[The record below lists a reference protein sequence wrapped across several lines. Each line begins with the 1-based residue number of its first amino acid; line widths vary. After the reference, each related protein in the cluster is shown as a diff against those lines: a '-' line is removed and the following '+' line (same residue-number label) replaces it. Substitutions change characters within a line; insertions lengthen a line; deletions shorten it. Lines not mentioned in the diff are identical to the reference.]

1 MASTRLEILK
11 NLVTQNPHDAFSRYG
26 LAMEYR
32 TLGDLESADGEF
44 HSLLSFAPDYV
55 PAYFHAGQTLER
67 SGRAEEAREV
77 YLRGLEAA
85 ARTGDAHARSELQV
99 ALDLLG

>member
-11 NLVTQNPHDAFSRYG
+11 NLVAQNPQDAFSRYG

-32 TLGDLESADGEF
+32 AVGDLESAAGEF
-44 HSLLSFAPDYV
+44 QALLSTAPDYV
-55 PAYFHAGQTLER
+55 PAYFHAGQTLELC
-67 SGRAEEAREV
+67 GRAEEAREV

-85 ARTGDAHARSELQV
+85 ARKGNGHARGEIQA